1 MICIR
6 EKGVETIL
14 KIRENPTK
22 FVDKFEDPDAS
33 DSEEEGVEPSEEEL
47 MTDSESE
54 SEGPTIPDFTFP
66 KPIPMR
72 PFKVPK
78 LNFKGKSYHEMIFW
92 DAQLYEP
99 PLTKKLSDK
108 EIKHITEVPLVVI
121 NFPCHTQMV
130 ERGVKMVTEA
140 SSKVYGQA
148 ERDAYIRQQIKSRT
162 LIPEYRTKKDIF
174 PLINE

>member
-1 MICIR
+1 MQCNDDDKSIR

-72 PFKVPK
+72 PFQNSTLK
-78 LNFKGKSYHEMIFW
+78 
-92 DAQLYEP
+92 
-99 PLTKKLSDK
+99 
-108 EIKHITEVPLVVI
+108 
-121 NFPCHTQMV
+121 
-130 ERGVKMVTEA
+130 A
-140 SSKVYGQA
+140 SP
-148 ERDAYIRQQIKSRT
+148 T
-162 LIPEYRTKKDIF
+162 M
-174 PLINE
+174 